1 MPDDLIHSLH
11 KLTFS
16 PATSPLVILDYG
28 QFIDQ
33 ELAFSL
39 AKAVEVINPV
49 DATDAFIR
57 DGKSSVWKAQI
68 KTYST
73 ESLDLDARVAAMQSH
88 ISIAALGKKP
98 LRVQIQG
105 HSGHYWQ
112 FADCMIT
119 GHTPVRELLRSKVRW
134 SRTWDIVASGLS
146 YT

>member
-1 MPDDLIHSLH
+1 MADDLISSLH

-16 PATSPLVILDYG
+16 PASSPLVILDYG
-28 QFIDQ
+28 QMIDQ

-39 AKAVEVINPV
+39 AKAVEVIDPV
-49 DATDAFIR
+49 DAADAFIR
-57 DGKSSVWKAQI
+57 DGKSCIWKAQI
-68 KTYST
+68 RTYST

-88 ISIAALGKKP
+88 LAVAALGKKP

-105 HSGHYWQ
+105 YAGHYWQ

-119 GHTPVRELLRSKVRW
+119 AHTPVRELLRSKVRW
-134 SRTWDIVASGLS
+134 SRTWDIVASGLT